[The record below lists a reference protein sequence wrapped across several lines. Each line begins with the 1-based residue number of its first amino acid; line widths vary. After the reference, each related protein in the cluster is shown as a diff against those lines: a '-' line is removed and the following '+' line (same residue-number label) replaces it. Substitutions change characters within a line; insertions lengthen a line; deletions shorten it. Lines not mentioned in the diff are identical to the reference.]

1 MMIYPWLAP
10 YAVAKTFVNS
20 WFDHV
25 FYDVNC
31 LSEQERQALPGMLE
45 VPQLINVYPKEMNQP
60 IRLFTSLDTFRKS
73 PDRPT
78 AFVLAGAVA
87 SSLGGVALARNVA
100 DTLGRSVCFI
110 LPSALESTWSEQWT
124 AAWVAPSRPF
134 ASDSD
139 LLVEILEDP
148 DLKVDFV
155 LGHSR
160 GCLRVADALSR
171 CPASPDCE
179 VVTVGGVVDLPE
191 AGPVRQILG
200 AYDWLGAANSR
211 LDLDHQVVP
220 ASGHHLNPQLP
231 FALNLSEVLPAQV

>member
-1 MMIYPWLAP
+1 MIYPFLAP
-10 YAVAKTFVNS
+10 YVLAKTFVNS

-25 FYDVNC
+25 FYDIDC
-31 LSEQERQALPGMLE
+31 LSETERQELPGMLE
-45 VPQLINVYPKEMNQP
+45 VPQLITVFPKETEQP
-60 IRLFTSLDTFRKS
+60 IRVATTLEAFRKS
-73 PDRPT
+73 PERPT

-87 SSLGGVALARNVA
+87 SSLGGVSLARNVA
-100 DTLGRSVCFI
+100 DALGRSVCFI

-124 AAWVAPSRPF
+124 AAWTVPSRPF

-139 LLVEILEDP
+139 LLAEILGDP
-148 DLKVDFV
+148 NLKVDFV

-160 GCLRVADALSR
+160 GCLRVAHALSR
-171 CPASPDCE
+171 CPAPPDCE
-179 VVTVGGVVDLPE
+179 VVTVGGVVDLPLE

-211 LDLDHQVVP
+211 LDLEHQVVP

-231 FALNLSEVLPAQV
+231 FALNLSEVLPATI